1 MVANGNARWAG
12 TEQLP
17 GTTVNGAQHDG
28 SAQTRSAED
37 ALRAYLQ
44 AKQEVAARVRSALGL
59 LRVRG
64 AKGRI
69 DRCQELLVKL
79 AEDRFNLV
87 VLGQFKRGKSSL
99 MNAIIGR
106 ELLPTGLL
114 PLTSLVTM
122 LRFGPTERLLL
133 TRDESWV
140 EEAPISRLA
149 DYVTERGNPGNVR
162 KIRAA
167 YLDLPLSLLRRGLHF
182 VDTPGIGSSREENT
196 ATTYSFLP
204 QCDAAILVTSVET
217 PLTELELD
225 FLRAIRQ
232 HARKV
237 FFVVNK
243 TDLLSADER
252 EEVLGFIRDGLRE
265 VTDNEEVRLFPM
277 SAREALAAKQTG
289 DQERLAGSGIT
300 DLEDALASFL
310 SAEKSKALL
319 LAVLDRALR
328 VVNEELAE
336 VRAQAS
342 IAAIPEETRKEH
354 RAAIADRLDDL
365 ERREREIVGDL
376 RSQLVEWVQTA
387 AQSDITA
394 FLADTRQ
401 SLVAE
406 YGPAL
411 ERLRW
416 SSAGQSLQRVFDEAQ
431 ERLVQAL
438 EEWLHAKM
446 RDVKSQLQSAEARA
460 RPRFEQALSAVLQA
474 ALAASGVTVGEE
486 TVSVFTDFAPD
497 IPTPDWQRSPSAAPV
512 WLYMMPARLV
522 RSSLRR
528 RLDAAL
534 EEVADAAREMAV
546 DATLGAI
553 GASVDGL
560 GKQYQHHIAEV
571 RQRLAA
577 VSGTHRPMGQVA
589 GTTRA
594 LSTSDLAD
602 LESSLGG
609 VRVELA
615 ALRDELLVTEPRS
628 VSASGAPAMQRE
640 EIASALSVAQKAAA
654 RATTTSLLKD
664 LATRGCPICDRIAHA
679 AFDFYAKWQY
689 AIAND
694 ESAQRAHAATR
705 GFCPLH
711 TWQFAAIASPQ
722 GLDKSYPSLL
732 QTMETE
738 LAALA
743 SVSPEEVVT
752 RVAKMTPSSA
762 DCLACEVLRDIEAT
776 SVRRLVAF
784 LETADGRD
792 AYGRSRGVCMR
803 HLVALLAAGPSDETA
818 SFLVLEQARHFG
830 ETAEDMQTCALK
842 FDAVRRA
849 LTNADEKDA
858 HIRALVHLVGA
869 ENVVAPWGEKQ

>member
-1 MVANGNARWAG
+1 MAG

-17 GTTVNGAQHDG
+17 GTAENGAQRDG

-44 AKQEVAARVRSALGL
+44 AKQEVAARVRAALGL

-64 AKGRI
+64 TKSRI

-87 VLGQFKRGKSSL
+87 VLGLFKRGKSSL

-114 PLTSLVTM
+114 PLTSVVTM
-122 LRFGPTERLLL
+122 LRFGPIERLLL

-149 DYVTERGNPGNVR
+149 EYVTERGNPGNV
-162 KIRAA
+162 KEIRAA

-196 ATTYSFLP
+196 ATTYAFLP
-204 QCDAAILVTSVET
+204 ECDAALLVTSVET

-225 FLRAIRQ
+225 FLRTIRQ

-237 FFVVNK
+237 FYVVNK
-243 TDLLSADER
+243 TDLLSAGER

-265 VTDNEEVRLFPM
+265 ATDNEEVRLFPV
-277 SAREALAAKQTG
+277 SAREALEAKQTG
-289 DQERLAGSGIT
+289 DQQRLAGSGIAE
-300 DLEDALASFL
+300 LEDALAAFL
-310 SAEKSKALL
+310 SAEKSKTLL

-328 VVNEELAE
+328 VVDEELAE
-336 VRAQAS
+336 VKAQAS
-342 IAAIPEETRKEH
+342 IAAIPEEARKEH
-354 RAAIADRLDDL
+354 RAGIAAKLDDL
-365 ERREREIVGDL
+365 ERREGEIIGDL
-376 RSQLVEWVQTA
+376 RSQLAEWVQTA

-394 FLADTRQ
+394 FLAGTRQ

-406 YGPAL
+406 HGPAL
-411 ERLRW
+411 GRLGW
-416 SSAGQSLQRVFDEAQ
+416 SSAGRSLQRVFEEAQ
-431 ERLVQAL
+431 ERLLQAL
-438 EEWLHAKM
+438 EQWLHAKM
-446 RDVKSQLQSAEARA
+446 RDVKNQLQSAEARS
-460 RPRFEQALSAVLQA
+460 RPRFEQALSDVLQA
-474 ALAASGVTVGEE
+474 ALVAAGVTAREE
-486 TVSVFTDFAPD
+486 TVTVSADLVPD
-497 IPTPDWQRSPSAAPV
+497 IPTPDWQRYSSAAPV
-512 WLYMMPARLV
+512 WLHMTPARLV
-522 RSSLRR
+522 RSSLRW
-528 RLDAAL
+528 RLAAAL
-534 EEVADAAREMAV
+534 EEVADSARELAADAILRAISAGV
-546 DATLGAI
+546 DE
-553 GASVDGL
+553 V
-560 GKQYQHHIAEV
+560 GKQYQHRVAEV
-571 RQRLAA
+571 GQRLA
-577 VSGTHRPMGQVA
+577 VVNGTQLPTRRTGGAP
-589 GTTRA
+589 RA
-594 LSTSDLAD
+594 LSRTDLAD
-602 LESSLGG
+602 LESSLDGA
-609 VRVELA
+609 RAELA
-615 ALRDELLVTEPRS
+615 ALRDELLVTEPRPA
-628 VSASGAPAMQRE
+628 SASEAPAMQRE
-640 EIASALSVAQKAAA
+640 EIVSALGVAQEAAG
-654 RATTTSLLKD
+654 RATATSLLKD
-664 LATRGCPICDRIAHA
+664 LGTRGCPICDRIAHA

-722 GLDKSYPSLL
+722 GLDKGYPSLL
-732 QTMETE
+732 QTMATE

-743 SVSPEEVVT
+743 SVSPEEVVA
-752 RVAKMTPSSA
+752 RVAEMTPSSA

-776 SVRRLVAF
+776 SVRQLAAF

-792 AYGRSRGVCMR
+792 ACGRSQGVCMR
-803 HLVALLAAGPSDETA
+803 HLVALLAAGPSGETA
-818 SFLVLEQARHFG
+818 RFLVLGQARRFG

-849 LTNADEKDA
+849 LMNADEKDA

>member
-1 MVANGNARWAG
+1 MAG

-28 SAQTRSAED
+28 PAQTRRAED

-64 AKGRI
+64 TKGRI

-114 PLTSLVTM
+114 PLTSVVTM

-196 ATTYSFLP
+196 ATTYAFLP
-204 QCDAAILVTSVET
+204 ECDAALLVTSVET

-265 VTDNEEVRLFPM
+265 ATDNEEVRLFPV
-277 SAREALAAKQTG
+277 SAREALEAKQSG
-289 DQERLAGSGIT
+289 DQERLAESGIGE
-300 DLEDALASFL
+300 LEDALAAFL
-310 SAEKSKALL
+310 SAEKSKTFL

-328 VVNEELAE
+328 VVDEELAE
-336 VRAQAS
+336 VRAQAN
-342 IAAIPEETRKEH
+342 IAAIPEEARKEH
-354 RAAIADRLDDL
+354 RAAIAAKLDDL
-365 ERREREIVGDL
+365 ERREQEIVGDL

-394 FLADTRQ
+394 FLTDTRQ

-411 ERLRW
+411 GRLRW

-431 ERLVQAL
+431 ERLLQAL
-438 EEWLHAKM
+438 EEWLHTKM
-446 RDVKSQLQSAEARA
+446 RDVKNQLQSAEARA

-474 ALAASGVTVGEE
+474 ALGGAGVTAEE
-486 TVSVFTDFAPD
+486 EVVRVFTDFAPD
-497 IPTPDWQRSPSAAPV
+497 ILTPDWQRHSSAAPV
-512 WLYMMPARLV
+512 WLYVMPARLV

-534 EEVADAAREMAV
+534 EEVADSAREMAV

-560 GKQYQHHIAEV
+560 GKQYQHQIAEFT
-571 RQRLAA
+571 QRLAA

-589 GTTRA
+589 GTTLA

-602 LESSLGG
+602 LELSLGG
-609 VRVELA
+609 VSAELA
-615 ALRDELLVTEPRS
+615 ALRDRLLVAEPRP
-628 VSASGAPAMQRE
+628 VSASGAPAMQQE

-664 LATRGCPICDRIAHA
+664 LGTRGCPICDRIAHA

-694 ESAQRAHAATR
+694 ENARRAHATTR

-732 QTMETE
+732 QRMESE
-738 LAALA
+738 LGALV
-743 SVSPEEVVT
+743 SVPPEEAVA
-752 RVAKMTPSSA
+752 RVAEMTPSSA
-762 DCLACEVLRDIEAT
+762 DCLACEALRDIEAT
-776 SVRRLVAF
+776 SIRRLVAF
-784 LETADGRD
+784 LETADGRN
-792 AYGRSRGVCMR
+792 AYGRSQGVCMR
-803 HLVALLAAGPSDETA
+803 HLAMLLATGPSVETA
-818 SFLVLEQARHFG
+818 GLLVSEQARHFG
-830 ETAEDMQTCALK
+830 EVAEDMQNYALR

-849 LTNADEKDA
+849 LMNADEKDA

-869 ENVVAPWGEKQ
+869 ENAIAPWGAKQ

>member
-1 MVANGNARWAG
+1 MAG
-12 TEQLP
+12 TKQLP

-44 AKQEVAARVRSALGL
+44 AKQELAARVRSALGL

-64 AKGRI
+64 TKSRI

-114 PLTSLVTM
+114 PLTSVVTM

-133 TRDESWV
+133 TREESWV
-140 EEAPISRLA
+140 EDAPISRLA
-149 DYVTERGNPGNVR
+149 EYVTERGNPGNVK

-167 YLDLPLSLLRRGLHF
+167 YIDLPLSLLRRGLHF

-196 ATTYSFLP
+196 ATTYAFLP
-204 QCDAAILVTSVET
+204 ECDAAVLVTSVET

-243 TDLLSADER
+243 TDLLPPEER
-252 EEVLGFIRDGLRE
+252 EEVLSFIRDGLRE
-265 VTDNEEVRLFPM
+265 AADSQEVRLFPV
-277 SAREALAAKQTG
+277 SAREALEAKQTG
-289 DQERLAGSGIT
+289 DQEHLAGSGIKE
-300 DLEDALASFL
+300 LEDALAAFL
-310 SAEKSKALL
+310 ATEKSRTLL
-319 LAVLDRALR
+319 LAVLDRTLR
-328 VVNEELAE
+328 VVHEELAE
-336 VRAQAS
+336 VGAQAN
-342 IAAIPEETRKEH
+342 IAAIPEEARTEH
-354 RAAIADRLDDL
+354 RAAIAAKLDDL
-365 ERREREIVGDL
+365 ERREQEIVGDL

-394 FLADTRQ
+394 FLADSRQ

-406 YGPAL
+406 YRPAL
-411 ERLRW
+411 ARLRW
-416 SSAGQSLQRVFDEAQ
+416 SSAGRSLRRVFDEAQ
-431 ERLVQAL
+431 ERLLQAL
-438 EEWLHAKM
+438 EEWLRAKM
-446 RDVKSQLQSAEARA
+446 TDVKNQLQSAEARA
-460 RPRFEQALSAVLQA
+460 RPRFEQALSDVLQA
-474 ALAASGVTVGEE
+474 ALAAAGVVAREE
-486 TVSVFTDFAPD
+486 TVTVLADFAVD
-497 IPTPDWQRSPSAAPV
+497 IATPDWHRHSFAAPV
-512 WLYMMPARLV
+512 WLYMTPAWLV

-534 EEVADAAREMAV
+534 EEVADSAREMAV

-560 GKQYQHHIAEV
+560 GRQYQHHIAEFT
-571 RQRLAA
+571 QRLAA

-602 LESSLGG
+602 LELSLGG
-609 VRVELA
+609 VSAELA
-615 ALRDELLVTEPRS
+615 ALRDRLLVAEPRP
-628 VSASGAPAMQRE
+628 VSASEAPAMQRE
-640 EIASALSVAQKAAA
+640 EIASALGVAQEAAG
-654 RATTTSLLKD
+654 RATTSLLKD
-664 LATRGCPICDRIAHA
+664 LTTRGCPICDRIAHA

-694 ESAQRAHAATR
+694 ENARRAHAATR

-711 TWQFAAIASPQ
+711 TWQFAAIVSPQ
-722 GLDKSYPSLL
+722 GLDKGYPSLL
-732 QTMETE
+732 QTMEAE

-743 SVSPEEVVT
+743 SLPSEEVVA
-752 RVAKMTPSSA
+752 RVAEMTPSSA
-762 DCLACEVLRDIEAT
+762 DCLACEVLRNIEAIAI
-776 SVRRLVAF
+776 RRLVAF

-792 AYGRSRGVCMR
+792 AYGRSHGVCMR

-818 SFLVLEQARHFG
+818 SFLVSEQARHFG

-849 LTNADEKDA
+849 LMNADEKDA

-869 ENVVAPWGEKQ
+869 ENVVAPWGEKR